1 MSIVKSNAGRPK
13 ETGSRNKQYRLRM
26 TDEEFETLDVL
37 SSETGESKS
46 DIIREALR
54 MYRNLHNFRMK
65 NEE

>member
-1 MSIVKSNAGRPK
+1 MSVVKNSVGRPK
-13 ETGSRNKQYRLRM
+13 ENGSKNKQYRLRM
-26 TDEEFETLDVL
+26 TDEEFKSLDVL

-54 MYRNLHNFRMK
+54 MYRNLHNFRAK